1 MSNGNVIVAGI
12 FIDTTHNKT
21 HYSVQLVGS
30 FRYYYAH
37 RIVNLVKMDSLL
49 LLNFL
54 MISWQIN
61 IFFENKFM
69 TTMSLTTH
77 T

>member
-1 MSNGNVIVAGI
+1 MSNENVIVAGI

-37 RIVNLVKMDSLL
+37 RVVNLVKTDIL
-49 LLNFL
+49 
-54 MISWQIN
+54 Q
-61 IFFENKFM
+61 E
-69 TTMSLTTH
+69 
-77 T
+77 